1 MDDLVTTKWL
11 ADQLG
16 TKDLSI
22 IDASF
27 HLPAAGR
34 DARAEFEAAH
44 IPGAV
49 FLDID
54 AVCDLD
60 HDAPHMLPSAAQ
72 FGAAMRAL
80 GVNRDDR
87 IVVYDNSDL
96 RTAARGWF
104 MLKHFGADRVAI
116 LDGGMQKWA
125 REKRAVESGVP
136 VPSPGRFDAQAA
148 RGKVV
153 DKAAILAGTTPR
165 VLDARGADRFR
176 GTAPEPREGMAS
188 GHIPGARNLPAMS
201 LYDENGCLK
210 SDSAIERAFE
220 EAGID
225 PRGDFTASCGSGVT
239 ACSLIFAA
247 RRLGGRGA
255 LLYDGSWSEW
265 GADPSTPKEK
275 G

>member
-11 ADQLG
+11 AEHLRE
-16 TKDLSI
+16 KDLKVV
-22 IDASF
+22 DASA
-27 HLPAAGR
+27 HLPTANR
-34 DARAEFEAAH
+34 DPRAEYEAAH

-49 FLDID
+49 FLDINEV
-54 AVCDLD
+54 AD
-60 HDAPHMLPSAAQ
+60 HDHPAPHMLPSAAE
-72 FGAAMRAL
+72 FGKAMGAL
-80 GVNRDDR
+80 GINRDDR
-87 IVVYDNSDL
+87 IVVYDNSDI

-104 MLKHFGADRVAI
+104 MFKHFGADRVAI
-116 LDGGMQKWA
+116 LDGGMQKWT
-125 REKRAVESGVP
+125 REKRPTQSGLP
-136 VPSPGRFDAQAA
+136 TPAPGRFEAKATPH
-148 RGKVV
+148 KVV
-153 DKAAILAGTTPR
+153 DKAAILSGVTPR
-165 VLDARGADRFR
+165 VLDARGAERFA

-188 GHIPGARNLPAMS
+188 GHIPGARNLPVTT

-210 SDSAIERAFE
+210 SDSALERLFE

-239 ACSLIFAA
+239 ACSLIFAS

-265 GADPSTPKEK
+265 GTDPKTPKEK

>member
-11 ADQLG
+11 AEHLG
-16 TKDLSI
+16 EKGLKVV
-22 IDASF
+22 DASA
-27 HLPAAGR
+27 HLPTAGR
-34 DARAEFEAAH
+34 DPRAEYEAAH

-54 AVCDLD
+54 EVAD
-60 HDAPHMLPSAAQ
+60 HDHPAPHMLP
-72 FGAAMRAL
+72 GAAEFGRAMGAL
-80 GVNRDDR
+80 GINRDDR
-87 IVVYDNSDL
+87 IVVYDNSDI

-104 MLKHFGADRVAI
+104 MFKHFGADRVAI
-116 LDGGMQKWA
+116 LDGGLQKWV
-125 REKRAVESGVP
+125 RERRPTESGVP
-136 VPSPGRFDAQAA
+136 TPAPGRFEAKAA
-148 RGKVV
+148 PNRVV
-153 DKAAILAGTTPR
+153 DKAAILSGRTPR
-165 VLDARGADRFR
+165 VLDARGAERFR
-176 GTAPEPREGMAS
+176 GSAPEPREGMAS

-210 SDSAIERAFE
+210 SDAAIERAFA
-220 EAGID
+220 EAGVD

-239 ACSLIFAA
+239 ACSLIFAS

-265 GADPSTPKEK
+265 GADPKTPKEK